1 VRVADRRPMAEINV
15 TPFVDV
21 VLVLLIIFMLT
32 APLLG
37 GGIDVD
43 LPKAKAGGIDL
54 RDELSVTLTRQG
66 KLYINET
73 EVPRGAFIRTL
84 KDAFQHTVSSRA
96 FLRAD
101 EGVPYGLVVEI
112 LGLMKDA
119 GIEHVG
125 LITRPVTGLPD
136 EGEKKDR

>member
-1 VRVADRRPMAEINV
+1 MRLAERRPMADINV

-37 GGIDVD
+37 GSIDVD
-43 LPKAKAGGIDL
+43 LPRASSSGIDL
-54 RDELSVTLTRQG
+54 RDELTVTLTREG
-66 KLYINET
+66 KLFINEA
-73 EVPRGAFIRTL
+73 EVPRGAFVRSLEDTFRHTL
-84 KDAFQHTVSSRA
+84 SARA

-101 EGVPYGLVVEI
+101 QEVPYGLVVEV

-125 LITRPVTGLPD
+125 LITRPISPRFP
-136 EGEKKDR
+136 GEEE